1 MQPSNNRPP
10 ERLLASIGARS
21 DAVTAIEPGFSGGRV
36 WRVGTAGGDRA
47 VKAWPVGVTTDR
59 VTMVHRLQRIAVAI
73 VPELDSNDGD
83 TFFNDGNRVW
93 ESASWIPG
101 TPLPVDAAAERILD
115 CTTAIASFHKRV
127 CHLDNSLGIA
137 PAITQR
143 ISATRS
149 IEQKIQNLRPADDSN
164 LPTSVQNVLRAA
176 IERTWRNG
184 PGAMR
189 QIRHSM
195 DQHAR
200 HPLPLIWCLR
210 DVHREHL
217 LVDGDRMGIIDLD
230 AVRVDTP
237 ATDLSRWLGS
247 FRISGDSAPDGFGV
261 EIVRAAIE
269 RWADEMQNRT
279 FLGSS
284 PVRLISDLL
293 WSTAW
298 ISLAQWSIWV
308 GCEERSFEVSPE
320 RLANRIGFWLDRVN
334 SLEPLR

>member
-1 MQPSNNRPP
+1 MQAINNRPP

-21 DAVTAIEPGFSGGRV
+21 DAVAAIEPGFSGGRV

-59 VTMVHRLQRIAVAI
+59 VAIVHRLQRIAVPI
-73 VPELDSNDGD
+73 VPELDSIDGA
-83 TFFNDGNRVW
+83 TWIHDGNRVW

-101 TPLPVDAAAERILD
+101 APLPDDAAAERILE
-115 CTTAIASFHKRV
+115 CTTAIASFHKKV
-127 CHLDNSLGIA
+127 IHLNHSLGIA

-143 ISATRS
+143 ISAARS
-149 IEQKIQNLRPADDSN
+149 IEQKIQNLRPTDDSK
-164 LPTSVQNVLRAA
+164 LPTSVQDVLRAA
-176 IERTWRNG
+176 IERTRRNG
-184 PGAMR
+184 PGVMR
-189 QIRHSM
+189 QIRDSM

-210 DVHREHL
+210 DIHREHL
-217 LVDGDRMGIIDLD
+217 LVDCGRAGIIDLD

-247 FRISGDSAPDGFGV
+247 FRVSGDQTLDIIS
-261 EIVRAAIE
+261 AAIE
-269 RWADEMQNRT
+269 RWADEMQDRT

-298 ISLAQWSIWV
+298 ISLAQWSVWV
-308 GCEERSFEVSPE
+308 GCEERSFEVSPD

-334 SLEPLR
+334 SLDPLR